1 MRNLLKILLVVL
13 GGILIGFGIGMIIA
27 DSTALGG
34 LEYWII
40 IVVSLILG
48 GFLMAIG
55 LTKKEKK
62 VDKEEAFE
70 KIK

>member
-55 LTKKEKK
+55 LTKKSLN
-62 VDKEEAFE
+62 F
-70 KIK
+70 